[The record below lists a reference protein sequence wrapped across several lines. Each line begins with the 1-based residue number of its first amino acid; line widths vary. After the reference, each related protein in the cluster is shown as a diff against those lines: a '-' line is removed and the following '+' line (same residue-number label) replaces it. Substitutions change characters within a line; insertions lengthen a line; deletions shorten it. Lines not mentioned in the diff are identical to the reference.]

1 MELTK
6 EYFDEKLE
14 KLDKKF
20 DGKLANFVT
29 NDSLDQKLEP
39 LRDDIRDLKNDVRE
53 IKATVTRIDK
63 RDLEDSN
70 SLAKLYLEHDRR
82 MKMVEKLV
90 KNSQV

>member
-20 DGKLANFVT
+20 DGKLANFAT